1 MLWLLFLPS
10 VTCDN
15 NPCENNGDCDEENGG
30 YKCVCGAGYS
40 GTNCEIVGII
50 ISVLLII
57 CKIFTPYRRFN
68 LGQDHVG
75 SNVYRHKQV
84 TLYIY
89 QCNYMVCTEHRM
101 IFSRITGKVMFETIN
116 YY

>member
-15 NPCENNGDCDEENGG
+15 NPCENNGDCDEKNGG
-30 YKCVCGAGYS
+30 YECVCGAGYS

-57 CKIFTPYRRFN
+57 CKILLRIVDSIWDRIMLDQTFIVIN
-68 LGQDHVG
+68 KL
-75 SNVYRHKQV
+75 
-84 TLYIY
+84 LYIP
-89 QCNYMVCTEHRM
+89 V
-101 IFSRITGKVMFETIN
+101 
-116 YY
+116 